1 MFDDFPMVSALI
13 DPDTRKWKANLV
25 RALFLPFEASVILNI
40 PLSHNLLKD
49 KVIWVG
55 NKNGISLSRVPTT
68 LLLKYWKLMKLE
80 KAQIGIP
87 EYH

>member
-25 RALFLPFEASVILNI
+25 RALVLPFEASVILNI

-49 KVIWVG
+49 NG
-55 NKNGISLSRVPTT
+55 LATKNGISLSRVPTT
-68 LLLKYWKLMKLE
+68 LLLKYWKLMKRE

-87 EYH
+87 KYH